1 MTGTEP
7 RGEMVRH
14 ERSRTKLIATLGPST
29 SDRDVLRR
37 MFLEGIDVCRLN
49 FSHGSHSEHEDSIR
63 MVRELNRELNA
74 HVAILADLQGPKLR
88 IGQVEGGEVLLR
100 EGDEFA
106 LLNRECPGTRR
117 EAYLNY
123 GSLPADVE
131 PGDRILI
138 DDGRIE
144 LSVVDTDGT
153 SRVTTRVVHGGT
165 LSSRKGVNLPSTKLS
180 VPSLTEKDR
189 ADAAFALE
197 HEVDWIALSF
207 VRSASDM
214 LDLRQL
220 VEKSGSG
227 ARLVAKIEKPQALDD
242 IEEIVRVSDAVMVA
256 RGDLGVEVDFHR
268 IPMIQKAIVDRCI
281 LAATP
286 VIIATQM
293 MESMI
298 ENHRP
303 TRAEATDVA
312 NAVLD
317 GADCLMLSGETA
329 VGRYPEL
336 VIRNMQKIID
346 WTEEHD
352 GQYFRG
358 SAPPGHST
366 ESLPDSICYSA
377 VQMARQTGAAS
388 IATFTH
394 SGYTAVRISSYRPR
408 SSIFAFTMNRD
419 LLPMLSMVWGVR
431 AFYLENTGQIE
442 DYVDRSMNFL
452 READLAVPGDTIVH
466 VGSIPLQEHGKTNML
481 KLSYIEP

>member
-1 MTGTEP
+1 M
-7 RGEMVRH
+7 RH
-14 ERSRTKLIATLGPST
+14 ERSRTKLIATRGPST
-29 SDRDVLRR
+29 AEREVLRR

-49 FSHGSHSEHEDSIR
+49 FSHGTRREHEDCIR
-63 MVRELNRELNA
+63 MVRELNRELNS

-88 IGQVEGGEVLLR
+88 IGEVEGGEVLLR

-106 LLNRECPGTRR
+106 LVNRECIGTRR

-131 PGDRILI
+131 PGDSILI

-153 SRVTTRVVHGGT
+153 SRVTAMVVHGGT
-165 LSSRKGVNLPSTKLS
+165 QSSRKGVNLPSTKLS

-189 ADAAFALE
+189 TDAAFALE

-214 LDLRQL
+214 MDLRRL
-220 VEKSGSG
+220 VEKAGSG
-227 ARLVAKIEKPQALDD
+227 AGLVAKIEKPQALDD

-268 IPMIQKAIVDRCI
+268 VPMIQKTIVDRCI
-281 LAATP
+281 MAATP

-298 ENHRP
+298 ESHRP
-303 TRAEATDVA
+303 TRA

-329 VGRYPEL
+329 VGRYPEM

-352 GQYFRG
+352 GEYFRG
-358 SAPPGHST
+358 SVPPGHST

-388 IATFTH
+388 IVTFTH

-452 READLAVPGDTIVH
+452 REAELAGPGDTIVH

-481 KLSYIEP
+481 KLSYIES